1 MKRIYQK
8 PEINEVVLDATVQL
22 LSGSNTPTTPP
33 NEIPDYDD
41 WFGARQNKDMWEDD
55 EEDLGE
61 EEL

>member
-8 PEINEVVLDATVQL
+8 PEINEVLLDATVQL
-22 LSGSNTPTTPP
+22 LSGSNTPPE
-33 NEIPDYDD
+33 EIPDYDD